1 MTNEEAVKRCYA
13 NESDDTALSC
23 IKEVI
28 KHPEVGCTPRMVL
41 LVREGCD
48 GCRQEKE
55 RYKNDIASGL
65 VNVVDIFSEK
75 GKEIALRNEIDFVPA
90 LLIVDCG
97 DKAIE

>member
-1 MTNEEAVKRCYA
+1 MTNEEAVKKCYA
-13 NESDDTALSC
+13 NEDDKALSC

-28 KHPEVGCTPRMVL
+28 KHPEPGCTPRMIL

-48 GCRQEKE
+48 GCLQEKE
-55 RYKNDIASGL
+55 RYAGDIKTGL
-65 VNVVDIFSEK
+65 VNVVDILSEQ
-75 GKEIALRNEIDFVPA
+75 GKEIARRNEIDFVPA